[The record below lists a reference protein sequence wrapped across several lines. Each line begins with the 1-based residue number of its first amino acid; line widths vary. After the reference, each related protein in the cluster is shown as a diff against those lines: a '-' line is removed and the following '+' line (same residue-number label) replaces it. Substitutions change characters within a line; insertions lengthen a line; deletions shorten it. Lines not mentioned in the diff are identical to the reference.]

1 MAWHGA
7 MIEPAGFAMKSH
19 PHRLRSPRAGSAWPE
34 RATATAASRGRTAA
48 VLLVLGCASWACRQV
63 PAQHPGD
70 LVQAAD
76 VVLTGAVVYTM
87 EPARPRAEA
96 IAIRAGRIVHVG
108 SDETV
113 QPFIAAE
120 TRVEDL
126 GGQTV
131 LPGLHD
137 SHTHLIWSGA
147 ELEDVSLS
155 EATTME
161 ELQAAIAARAAEK
174 PDAPWIRGGGW
185 DVSLFEGKLH
195 KSQLDELVPDRPVY
209 MSSVDGHS
217 AWVNS
222 AALAAAGITATTPD
236 PPGGRIERDAGGEP
250 SGVLRESAMALVSKL
265 IPPYSEE
272 QVDEGL
278 ARAQAEAGSYGITSI
293 VEASTQPWMLAGYQR
308 FADRGAL
315 TVRVHAAVKI
325 DPAKGARQ
333 IQDILAL
340 RRRYG
345 AGLVQVN
352 AVKLFLDGVIESKT
366 AYMIEP
372 YTGGINGI
380 PNFTDTAL
388 ADIVLAS
395 DDAGLQLHAHVIGDG
410 AVRQMLNALDALVA
424 ARGAADRRPVLAH
437 LEVIDPAD
445 LPRFGVHGVHAAFSP
460 LWAYPDRY
468 ITELTVP
475 VIGPACSEWLY
486 PIASV
491 KQAGGVLVAGSDWN
505 VSSMDPFDGIEVAIT
520 RQAPEGETGPALT
533 PQQRVTLQ
541 DMLEAYTINGAR
553 ASFVEAELGSITE
566 GKRADLVVLDRDP
579 FAIQA
584 AELSEVRVLR
594 TLLDGREVYR
604 ATPARARGA
613 TAQ

>member
-1 MAWHGA
+1 M
-7 MIEPAGFAMKSH
+7 
-19 PHRLRSPRAGSAWPE
+19 
-34 RATATAASRGRTAA
+34 
-48 VLLVLGCASWACRQV
+48 LVLGCASWACKQV
-63 PAQHPGD
+63 PAAHPGD
-70 LVQAAD
+70 LVQPAD
-76 VVLTGAVVYTM
+76 AVLTGAVIYTM
-87 EPARPRAEA
+87 EPARPQAQA

-113 QPFIAAE
+113 QRFIAAE

-126 GGQTV
+126 GGKTV
-131 LPGLHD
+131 MPGLHD
-137 SHTHLIWSGA
+137 AHTHLIWSGA
-147 ELEDVSLS
+147 ELGDVALG
-155 EATTME
+155 EATTVD
-161 ELQAAIAARAAEK
+161 ELQTAIAARAAEK
-174 PDAPWIRGGGW
+174 PREAWIRGGGW

-195 KSQLDELVPDRPVY
+195 RSQLDEVVSDRPVY

-222 AALAAAGITATTPD
+222 AALAAAGITAATPD

-250 SGVLRESAMALVSKL
+250 SGVLREAAMALVSRL
-265 IPPYSEE
+265 IPPYTNAE
-272 QVDEGL
+272 VDAGL
-278 ARAQAEAGSYGITSI
+278 TRAQAEASSYGITSI
-293 VEASTQPWMLAGYQR
+293 VEASTRPWMLAGYQR

-325 DPAKGARQ
+325 EPAAGAQQ

-345 AGLVQVN
+345 SGMVQVH
-352 AVKLFLDGVIESKT
+352 AIKLFLDGVIESRT

-372 YTGGINGI
+372 YTDGSNGT
-380 PNFTDTAL
+380 PSFTDPL
-388 ADIVLAS
+388 LSEIVLAA
-395 DDAGLQLHAHVIGDG
+395 DDAGLQLHAHAIGDG
-410 AVRQMLNALDALVA
+410 AVRQMLNALDALA
-424 ARGAADRRPVLAH
+424 RARGDADRRPVLAH

-445 LPRFGVHGVHAAFSP
+445 LPRFGEHGVYAAFSP

-475 VIGPACSEWLY
+475 VIGPARSEWLY

-520 RQAPEGETGPALT
+520 RQAPEGEPGPALT

-553 ASFVEAELGSITE
+553 AAFVEDELGSIAE

-579 FAIQA
+579 FATA
-584 AELSEVRVLR
+584 PADLSEIQVLR
-594 TLLDGREVYR
+594 TLLDGLEVYR
-604 ATPARARGA
+604 AAPAHGRRTQRNEPGARIA
-613 TAQ
+613 ASR